1 MADPSGLVVAI
12 TGGARGIGAAT
23 AATLAEAGAAVA
35 IGDIDG
41 EAAAATA
48 AELPCAIGLPLD
60 VTDAES
66 HQRFLDAVA
75 QRLGAVD
82 VLVAN
87 AGVMWVGRFE
97 DEPVTA
103 TRRMFAV
110 NVEGVINGIRLAA
123 PAMRERGRGHI
134 VVVASVASRL
144 APRGEASYAASKH
157 AVLGYC
163 TAVRQELHRS
173 GVDLSVLMPTV
184 VETDLATGTSSG
196 IVKRLAPRH
205 VADAVLSLVR
215 RPRPERYLPKHVGG
229 SIRFLDLVPARL
241 RGFFQRLL
249 VVDQTSSDH
258 GSRKGY
264 QQRSLG

>member
-1 MADPSGLVVAI
+1 MADPRGLVVAI

-23 AATLAEAGAAVA
+23 AATLAEAGATVA

-48 AELPCAIGLPLD
+48 AELPGAIGLPLD

-110 NVEGVINGIRLAA
+110 NVEGVINGMRLAT
-123 PAMRERGRGHI
+123 PAMRKRGRGQI

-144 APRGEASYAASKH
+144 APRGEASYAATKH

-173 GVDLSVLMPTV
+173 GVDVSVLMPTV
-184 VETDLATGTSSG
+184 VETDLAAGTSSG
-196 IVKRLAPRH
+196 IVKRLPPRH

-215 RPRPERYLPKHVGG
+215 RPRPELYLPKHVGV

-241 RGFFQRLL
+241 RGFCQRLL
-249 VVDQTSSDH
+249 VVDQTSSDP
-258 GSRKGY
+258 GTREDY
-264 QQRSLG
+264 QRRSLE